1 MIKDSVLVKISIFF
15 VLLSLTLQVGCQT
28 ANNLF
33 LEREVVTEHPD
44 YVKSYYVDN
53 PNWWRY
59 KEFEEIRNSIDR
71 YLTTHPNVSTEI
83 STALKKIYIQKG
95 MTKEEVALLLG
106 QPNLVEQIQGEDV
119 LIYNKQQGIY
129 AKVPWDVKTFRLNF
143 RNDQLVYIEV
153 ERIIIYK

>member
-1 MIKDSVLVKISIFF
+1 MIKNPALVTISIFLF
-15 VLLSLTLQVGCQT
+15 LSSLALQAGCQT

-44 YVKSYYVDN
+44 YVKSYYMDN

-59 KEFEEIRNSIDR
+59 KEFEGIRDSIQK
-71 YLTTHPNVSTEI
+71 YLSTHPNVSSEI

-95 MTKEEVALLLG
+95 MTKEEIALLLG
-106 QPNLVEQIQGEDV
+106 QPNLVERINGEDV
-119 LIYNKQQGIY
+119 LIYSKRQGIY

-143 RNDQLVYIEV
+143 KNNQLVYIEV
-153 ERIIIYK
+153 ERVIIHK